1 VRRKVLLDTGPL
13 VAYLDRR
20 DKKHNWSITLWKDIE
35 APLLTSEAVISET
48 CFLLRGV
55 DGGVRTVFELLR
67 RQVITVPFRLA
78 DDVRPIASLL
88 NKYADVPMSV
98 ADASLVRMAEQFP
111 ESTVF
116 TMDSDFRRYRKHSR
130 QVIPLI
136 IPESE

>member
-1 VRRKVLLDTGPL
+1 MRRKVLLDTGPL

-20 DKKHNWSITLWKDIE
+20 DKMHNWSITLLKDIE

-67 RQVITVPFRLA
+67 RQVITVLFRLA